1 MKLKF
6 TIPLI
11 LSLALFVGCSSNSE
25 PKPFT
30 LKTDQYAYTK
40 EYMRWYIKDMMEEEN
55 LVGVSVALV
64 DDQKVVWQEG
74 FGYADKEKGIKAT
87 PKTRYRAGSIT
98 KLVNAMATMKLVEE
112 GKMELDKPLKTYL
125 PTFRINSR
133 FGSTDGITPRTL
145 MSHHSGIIGAWF
157 DKFYD
162 DNPYAY
168 GEYMDLIQN
177 EYVAYAPNTIFSY
190 SNLGINLLGNAVEQ
204 SSGKKYVK
212 FIDEKFFKP
221 LNMKNSSIEEG
232 YEGKSYKEG
241 AEHKDH
247 PLGMIPAGGLNTSVA
262 DLSNIAIMINAN
274 GKFNGNTILESSS
287 LNEMKTVQNEDVA
300 LDFKSKMGLGLF
312 ISDKMLG
319 GQDRIY
325 HHGGDIGMHHA
336 FFAVTQNSKLSV
348 IVMSNSDETSSWS
361 IAYEMMKKAYEAK
374 IGKKLPK
381 KKTLNKLAKAS
392 TLDGTYATT
401 IGKVKFEKKEE
412 GLYTT
417 ELMGKNI
424 RLKLGEDNR
433 YHAKYMLLG
442 FIPIGVDELDGFALS
457 TEEIDGKIYLTN
469 EHIWSKS
476 AMGVKIDKKPI
487 SKVWMERMG
496 EYKIVNQLKPEE
508 MQIKQI
514 TAKVEDGYPVI
525 EVDIASEGKL
535 SYILELVNDHEAVI
549 EGIGRS
555 MRETIRVVDGEFV
568 YGGLRF
574 RKVEK

>member
-6 TIPLI
+6 TVPLI
-11 LSLALFVGCSSNSE
+11 IGCSSNSE

-30 LKTDQYAYTK
+30 SKTDQYAYTK

-55 LVGVSVALV
+55 IVGVSVALV

-87 PKTRYRAGSIT
+87 PQTRYRAGSIT

-125 PTFRINSR
+125 PEFSINSR

-145 MSHHSGIIGAWF
+145 MSHHSGIMGAWF

-168 GEYMDLIQN
+168 AKYMDLIQN
-177 EYVAYAPNTIFSY
+177 EYVAYAPNTICSY

-204 SSGKKYVK
+204 SSDTKYVK
-212 FIDEKFFKP
+212 FIDENFFKP

-241 AEHKDH
+241 GEHKDH
-247 PLGMIPAGGLNTSVA
+247 PLGMIPAGGLNTSVV

-274 GKFNGNTILESSS
+274 GKFNGNSILESSS
-287 LNEMKTVQNEDVA
+287 LKEMKTVQNEDVA
-300 LDFKSKMGLGLF
+300 LDFGDKVGLGLF
-312 ISDKMLG
+312 MSDKMLG
-319 GQDRIY
+319 GQDKIY
-325 HHGGDIGMHHA
+325 HHGGDIGTHHS
-336 FFAVTQNSKLSV
+336 FFAMSKNSKLGV
-348 IVMSNSDETSSWS
+348 IVMSNSDEVSSWS
-361 IAYEMMKKAYEAK
+361 ITFEMMKKAYEER

-381 KKTLNKLAKAS
+381 EETLYKLEKAS

-401 IGKVKFEKKEE
+401 LGKVTFEKKEE
-412 GLYTT
+412 GLYETK
-417 ELMGKNI
+417 LMGKNI

-442 FIPIGVDELDGFALS
+442 FIPIRVDELKDFALS
-457 TEEIDGKIYLTN
+457 TEKIDGKTYLTN
-469 EHIWSKS
+469 EHIWAKK
-476 AMGVKIDKKPI
+476 AIGVKVEKKPI

-496 EYKIVNQLKPEE
+496 EYELLNKQQNDML
-508 MQIKQI
+508 QIKQI
-514 TAKVEDGYPVI
+514 TAKLEDGYPVI
-525 EVDIASEGKL
+525 EVEMESGEKL
-535 SYILELVNDHEAVI
+535 SYILELVNENEAII

-555 MRETIRVVDGEFV
+555 ARETIRVLDGEFV
-568 YGGLRF
+568 YSGLRF
-574 RKVEK
+574 RKVEEK